1 MKKLFILIS
10 ITFFLPSL
18 GAAGSGLFA
27 QDPELFNHTWYLQ
40 KIVLEDGTE
49 HTPIP
54 NDDVPFITIIF
65 NDEIPYYFETSVC
78 NTFFGSL
85 IYNSNQSLTIQ
96 ESAMTLIDCKP
107 VENYSFEGIQ
117 FGFFLDNNN
126 NHIEDPFPYNITT
139 AGNGDKTL
147 TIINVRGD
155 EAIYGNLL
163 LSTGQY
169 DSVQFQ
175 LYPNPVQETL
185 QINQNIY
192 QFVTATIY
200 NLQGK
205 KIYRHTLE
213 NSHSTIDVKTLNS
226 GLYFLVLE
234 SETGERV
241 AQKFVK
247 Q

>member
-1 MKKLFILIS
+1 MKTLFILIS

-18 GAAGSGLFA
+18 GAAGGGLFA

-49 HTPIP
+49 HIPIP

-65 NDEIPYYFETSVC
+65 NDEIPYYFETTVC
-78 NTFFGSL
+78 NNFVGEL
-85 IYNSNQSLTIQ
+85 IYEANNNFLITHS
-96 ESAMTLIDCKP
+96 EMTLLECKP
-107 VENYSFEGIQ
+107 VENYYFAGIQ
-117 FGFFLDNNN
+117 FGFFSEGGG
-126 NHIEDPFPYNITT
+126 HIEDPFSYDITT
-139 AGNGDKTL
+139 NGNEKTL
-147 TIINVRGD
+147 TITNVRGD

-169 DSVQFQ
+169 EDVQFSI
-175 LYPNPVQETL
+175 YPNPAQETL
-185 QINQNIY
+185 QINQNSY
-192 QFVTATIY
+192 QFITATIY

-205 KIYRHTLE
+205 IINRHTLE
-213 NSHSTIDVKTLNS
+213 NSHSTIDVKALNS

-234 SETGERV
+234 SENGEWV